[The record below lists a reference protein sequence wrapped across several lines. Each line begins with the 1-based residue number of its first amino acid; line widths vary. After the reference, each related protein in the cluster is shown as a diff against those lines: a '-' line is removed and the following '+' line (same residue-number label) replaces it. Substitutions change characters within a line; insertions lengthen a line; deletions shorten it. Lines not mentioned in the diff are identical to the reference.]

1 MKGHEDLKE
10 EEGERGADW
19 ELSCPGC
26 LKMKVQSEWRG
37 MHDGTSH
44 GKMKKALRD
53 EGSARRRREPRVD
66 YFLCVPFFSTGAVGR
81 MVRVL
86 RLDIQGTR
94 VDSWIGKKYD
104 ERRQEAAR
112 CCGEREMRTELQT
125 QIVQEKHLL
134 RFVPGT

>member
-1 MKGHEDLKE
+1 VKGHEDLKE

-26 LKMKVQSEWRG
+26 LRMKVQSEWRG

-66 YFLCVPFFSTGAVGR
+66 YFLCSVFFNGRGWSDGSCIKVGYSGYSR
-81 MVRVL
+81 
-86 RLDIQGTR
+86 RL
-94 VDSWIGKKYD
+94 VDWKEI
-104 ERRQEAAR
+104 
-112 CCGEREMRTELQT
+112 
-125 QIVQEKHLL
+125 
-134 RFVPGT
+134 